1 MVKGVLKREREKRVE
16 TDCFLLVSCLIYV
29 IERKMMM
36 VVVVLVVMI
45 VLVVLTMVVVDE
57 MVKEAMKE
65 VHPLIIPT
73 IPPVISIETVV
84 VLTSSFSWMGIHLPM
99 LDVTELILP
108 IVVDIVVLFVAVGK
122 FVLVDVVVVVVAV
135 VVVAVVV
142 VVGIVGIVVVAIVIV
157 LQQ

>member
-36 VVVVLVVMI
+36 VVVLVVMI

-57 MVKEAMKE
+57 MVKEVMKV

-135 VVVAVVV
+135 VVVAAVV
-142 VVGIVGIVVVAIVIV
+142 VVGIVDIVVVAIVIV